1 MRVKKEKVRQP
12 LSGLHFWRPV
22 TAAVSAIASRAER
35 LGNVKDDSIVQ
46 NPISVVQNPRYE

>member
-1 MRVKKEKVRQP
+1 MRVKKVRQP
-12 LSGLHFWRPV
+12 LSGLHLWRPV
-22 TAAVSAIASRAER
+22 TAVSAIASRAER